1 MKVKDVRARL
11 AQILAKDP
19 EMADVN
25 RFITIEFENSNG
37 KIQIEQP
44 VEDMAAVYPA
54 PDKPWR
60 KGEVQF
66 LGPDV

>member
-1 MKVKDVRARL
+1 MKLKDVRARI

-19 EMADVN
+19 EMDEADC
-25 RFITIEFENSNG
+25 FITIEFENSNG

-44 VEDMAAVYPA
+44 VEDMAAVFPK

-60 KGEVQF
+60 TCEVQF